1 MLLTFLLTPP
11 ILDDFLPLEAGS
23 GLMVV
28 GILGFCVCVSALILA
43 AGMYLVPGGKMDEW
57 ESLTGASSVMG
68 VGLLTRR

>member
-11 ILDDFLPLEAGS
+11 VLDDFVPLEAGS

-28 GILGFCVCVSALILA
+28 GILGFCVCALILA